1 MAPKLVFIYFD
12 LPGAGEATR
21 WALVQSGLEWEDKRL
36 SMEQFGEL
44 KPILPN
50 GQVPILEVDGYRLPQ
65 SLTIIRYVGRI
76 GGLYPTDDL
85 EAAKCDAFLDF
96 VVDLKVN
103 YYPAHIEKDE
113 AEKAEMKA
121 EFVAHYLRT
130 WLGNLER
137 ALEQTGGLYF
147 LDKMTVADI
156 AVANSVWSLKRGSH
170 VTVPPSIFEA
180 YPNLVALTESIL
192 AEPSISDFIAKTE
205 TSK

>member
-1 MAPKLVFIYFD
+1 MA
-12 LPGAGEATR
+12 
-21 WALVQSGLEWEDKRL
+21 
-36 SMEQFGEL
+36 
-44 KPILPN
+44 
-50 GQVPILEVDGYRLPQ
+50 
-65 SLTIIRYVGRI
+65 IIRYVGRI

-85 EAAKCDAFLDF
+85 EAAKCDAFLDSA
-96 VVDLKVN
+96 VDFKAN

-113 AEKAEMKA
+113 AKRAEMKA

-137 ALEQTGGLYF
+137 ALEQTEGFYF
-147 LDKMTVADI
+147 LDKMIVADI
-156 AVANSVWSLKRGSH
+156 AVANGVWLLKRGGH
-170 VTVPPSIFEA
+170 VTVPPSMFEA